1 MIASKRKVFRVWFI
15 IIAALLGLIFI
26 LTMIMTQSKFIYNTI
41 NSMFGG
47 ERRYLKSGDPAEYQ
61 YYTTEYETKKDVLD
75 AAATLNDRISG
86 EGIVLLKND
95 NDTLPLNAGSK
106 VSVFGRNSV
115 DAILGGSGSN
125 KGDTSNAV
133 TDVNIALANAGFK
146 CNDILQN
153 HYKSVKL
160 TRPEMAMGSVLTG
173 YPICEAPLPYP
184 QTVTDSYTSYGDAA
198 IVFISRTGGEGFDL
212 PRTMFWDGNNY
223 RNWGAKDKK
232 AVDGARRADDH
243 YLQLD
248 KYETDM
254 IKEACANF
262 DDVILVVNSASP
274 VELGF
279 LDDPSHY
286 AYSDKIKAAL
296 WLGHPGTNGLNA
308 LGKVLSGEI
317 NPSGRTVDTLVRDFR
332 KDPAWENFGNYLS
345 EKGNRYTFEGS
356 DRNAYFIE
364 YREGVYV
371 GYRYWE
377 TMAAELN
384 EKDGSGETWYG
395 NNVVYPFGYGLS
407 YSDFEW
413 TVNPVTPAGSVLDGD
428 GKIEIEVTVKNNGP
442 EKGKDVVQLYY
453 TAPYTPG
460 EVEKAHV
467 VLGDF
472 VKTDELAVGESK
484 TYPLSIDVRDM
495 ASYDYANKNGNEYTG
510 YELDA
515 GTYTV
520 GIMKNSHEAEATFD
534 YSISE
539 DIYYGYS
546 DVNEEQKVENLFD
559 DVSGYIDE
567 YLSRENAFEN
577 YECLKGADSA
587 ENREVTDEFI
597 KSWTYVL
604 DDDEND
610 PWYSASAP
618 NQSKKEMSYNKTEV
632 KLHDLIGKDY
642 DDPLWNTLLDQLT
655 VDQMIPVI
663 STGNYRTLQ
672 IENIGKPLTIDADGP
687 MGFASFMGDDAVSD
701 TYYYASEAVLGATW
715 NVKLAY
721 EFGVMIGDESLV
733 GDLGGDGRTYSGWY
747 APAMNIH
754 RSQFGGRNFEY
765 YSEDSLIS
773 GKMAAEVVKGAKS
786 KGVYTYAKHFAL
798 NDQETNR
805 DTTGLL
811 TWANEQAMRELY
823 FRPFEICVKEGKTNA
838 MMSSFNRIGVEWT
851 GGSYRLLTTVLRDEW
866 GFEGMVIT
874 DFNLKTY
881 MNVDQMLRAGGD
893 INLSPSGKPSSTSTA
908 TDITVMRRAIK
919 NILFTVANSNA
930 MNGSGPNVVWGYA
943 LPYWVIWLIL
953 ANVFLLVLTATL
965 GALMFISFSKYKKSL
980 NNNLTE
986 EQK

>member
-15 IIAALLGLIFI
+15 IIAALLGLIFV
-26 LTMIMTQSKFIYNTI
+26 LTMIMTQNKFIYNTI
-41 NSMFGG
+41 NSMLGG

-61 YYTTEYETKKDVLD
+61 YYTTEYKTKKDVLD
-75 AAATLNDRISG
+75 AAAALNDRISG

-95 NDTLPLNAGSK
+95 NDTLPLDAGAK
-106 VSVFGRNSV
+106 LSVFGRNSV
-115 DAILGGSGSN
+115 DAVLGGSGSN
-125 KGDTSNAV
+125 KGDTSKAV
-133 TDVNIALANAGFK
+133 ADVNVALAGAGFK
-146 CNDILQN
+146 CNDVLQN

-160 TRPEMAMGSVLTG
+160 TRPEVAMGSVLTG

-184 QTVTDSYTSYGDAA
+184 QAVTDSYASYGDAA
-198 IVFISRTGGEGFDL
+198 IVFISREGGEGFDL
-212 PRTMFWDGNNY
+212 PRTMFWDGSGY
-223 RNWGAKDKK
+223 RNWNPKEKI
-232 AVDGARRADDH
+232 AVSGARSVDDH

-248 KYETDM
+248 KNETDM
-254 IKEACANF
+254 INEACANF
-262 DDVILVVNSASP
+262 DEVILVVNSASP

-279 LDDPSHY
+279 LDDPTHY
-286 AYSDKIKAAL
+286 AYSDKIKAVL
-296 WLGHPGTNGLNA
+296 WLGHPGSNGIDA

-317 NPSGRTVDTLVRDFR
+317 NPSGRTVDTLVRDFK

-345 EKGNRYTFEGS
+345 EKGNRYTFEGA

-364 YREGVYV
+364 YREGIYV

-377 TMAAELN
+377 TMAEELN
-384 EKDGSGETWYG
+384 SKDGSGETWYKD
-395 NNVVYPFGYGLS
+395 NVVYPFGYGMS

-413 TVNPVTPAGSVLDGD
+413 TVNPVTPVDTPLAEDGR
-428 GKIEIEVTVKNNGP
+428 IEIEVTVKNNGP
-442 EKGKDVVQLYY
+442 YDGKDVVQFYY

-460 EVEKAHV
+460 EIEKAHV

-472 VKTDELAVGESK
+472 VKTDELVVGESK
-484 TYPLSIDVRDM
+484 TYTLSVDVRDM
-495 ASYDYANKNGNEYTG
+495 ASYDYAGKNDNDYKG

-515 GTYTV
+515 GIYTV
-520 GIMKNSHEAEATFD
+520 GIMKNAHETVQTFD
-534 YSISE
+534 YRLS
-539 DIYYGYS
+539 DDVYYEYS
-546 DVNEEQKVENLFD
+546 DVNEKQKVENLFD
-559 DVSGYIDE
+559 DVSGHIEE
-567 YLSRENAFEN
+567 YLSRENAFAN
-577 YECLKGADSA
+577 YDCIKGADSA
-587 ENREVTDEFI
+587 ENREVTNEFI

-610 PWYSASAP
+610 PWYAKTAP
-618 NQSKKEMSYNKTEV
+618 NQSKSELSYKKAEI
-632 KLHDLIGKDY
+632 KLHDLIGKEY
-642 DDPLWNTLLDQLT
+642 DNPLWDELLDQLT

-672 IENIGKPLTIDADGP
+672 IENIGKPMTIDSDGP
-687 MGFASFMGDDAVSD
+687 MGFASYMGDGAVYD

-715 NVKLAY
+715 NTELAE
-721 EFGVMIGDESLV
+721 EFGVMIGNESLV
-733 GDLGGDGRTYSGWY
+733 GNLDGDGRTYSGWY
-747 APAMNIH
+747 APAMNLH

-773 GKMAAEVVKGAKS
+773 GKMAAAVVKGAKS

-798 NDQETNR
+798 NDQETKR
-805 DTTGLL
+805 DETGLL

-823 FRPFEICVKEGKTNA
+823 FRPFEICVKEGKTTA
-838 MMSSFNRIGVEWT
+838 MMSSFNRIGVEWA

-893 INLSPSGKPSSTSTA
+893 INLSPSGKPSSTKTA
-908 TDITVMRRAIK
+908 TDISVMRRAVK

-943 LPYWVIWLIL
+943 LPYWVIWVIL
-953 ANVFLLVLTATL
+953 ANVFLLLLTGTL
-965 GALMFISFSKYKKSL
+965 VTLAFLSNRKYKKSIGKQI
-980 NNNLTE
+980 TE
-986 EQK
+986 E